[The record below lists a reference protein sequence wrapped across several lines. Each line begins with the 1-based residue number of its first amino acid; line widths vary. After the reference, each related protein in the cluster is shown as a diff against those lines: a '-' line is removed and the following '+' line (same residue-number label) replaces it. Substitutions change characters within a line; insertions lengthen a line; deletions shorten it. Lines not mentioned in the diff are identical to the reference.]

1 MSTPVTQMPKPDAR
15 QYEGNRKLFLVPV
28 YLLGSDAPEEGQR
41 LLEQYWSE
49 VRGHVENL
57 ERSLGKVVRV
67 YHEGV
72 FAGGKQGMAMV
83 EAMNP
88 KGHSFVQAICQSGA
102 TLEATENGDLVHE
115 SSDWQRCISVG
126 LMSQKVLTTAMEG
139 FQEATRLRYERIG
152 RGIDETLKGS
162 ESGILYIREDHR
174 VQFRPTSRSST
185 WRRPPLTPSTVG
197 GPTRGGPPPAS
208 TRRWPGRRA
217 GRRTQK
223 RRLPTSRKPRNNRL
237 AYVRLWVCMSP
248 VS

>member
-139 FQEATRLRYERIG
+139 FQEATRLRYERHREGHRRDPEGIG
-152 RGIDETLKGS
+152 VRYPLHPGRPPRPVPVRHPGLLRGAA
-162 ESGILYIREDHR
+162 R
-174 VQFRPTSRSST
+174 
-185 WRRPPLTPSTVG
+185 PLTPSTVG
-197 GPTRGGPPPAS
+197 GPTRCGPPPAS

-223 RRLPTSRKPRNNRL
+223 RRLPHEQEAP
-237 AYVRLWVCMSP
+237 
-248 VS
+248 